1 MVFKIDGTDLN
12 QFIVVGD
19 YEVNF
24 VRKYNA
30 WVDGNLVEHRDYI
43 NKKAEG
49 KCSLLF
55 VNNDDYAMFVNL
67 MESARKNGGYYECEM
82 SVNNSLEPHKG
93 NFFLDF
99 APVRI
104 DDASSSEK
112 MAQFELE
119 IVER

>member
-1 MVFKIDGTDLN
+1 MVFKIGGTDLN

-24 VRKYNA
+24 VHKYNS
-30 WVDGNLVEHRDYI
+30 WVDGNLTEHRDYI

-67 MESARKNGGYYECEM
+67 MESARQNGGFYECEM
-82 SVNNSLEPHKG
+82 TINNSLEPHKG
-93 NFFLDF
+93 NFFLNF

-112 MAQFELE
+112 IAQFELE